1 MYTENMYD
9 INSKSHLL
17 AFAQGQSL
25 SVMDSQTGEMV
36 FHRDFPYKVVNI
48 AFSDEG
54 IFLYILL
61 KNGLLSVLD
70 CELLKIFVGE
80 RIRIK
85 CTEGKK
91 ETFDHAILLPLIFD
105 NGVYVIQPG
114 SRYRVPLNDYLRT
127 GSDGKFVSMFSL
139 STEMFADDIVR
150 GRSLLIEGIINN
162 YEEDKAYVLYGK
174 KDNALLC
181 LDMESGKITL
191 MKRFFKDGVVLCH
204 VSLSDKRA
212 IGLLPDEEGF
222 MLSVL
227 RLPEADDV
235 DPKSLIE
242 KELIHVKSL
251 DDVFYP
257 RKSSFLS
264 IRSEKGR
271 KGINLKSFDVFDIDW
286 PKKTINLL
294 DIDNLRLTHTSS
306 SITVVKIGQ
315 QEEGEH
321 IHG

>member
-9 INSKSHLL
+9 INRKSHLL

-25 SVMDSQTGEMV
+25 SVLDSQTGEMV
-36 FHRDFPYKVVNI
+36 FHHDFPYKVVNI

-91 ETFDHAILLPLIFD
+91 EIFDHAILLPLIFD
-105 NGVYVIQPG
+105 NGVYVMQPG
-114 SRYRVPLNDYLRT
+114 SRYHVPLNDYLRT
-127 GSDGKFVSMFSL
+127 GSDGKFVSMLSL
-139 STEMFADDIVR
+139 STEMFADDTVR

-181 LDMESGKITL
+181 LDMENGKITV
-191 MKRFFKDGVVLCH
+191 MKRFLKDGVVLCH
-204 VSLSDKRA
+204 VSLSDERA
-212 IGLLPDEEGF
+212 IGLLPDDEGF

-242 KELIHVKSL
+242 KELIHVKSV

-271 KGINLKSFDVFDIDW
+271 KGIDLKSFDVFDIDW
-286 PKKTINLL
+286 PKKTINLV

-306 SITVVKIGQ
+306 SIIVERITQ
-315 QEEGEH
+315 QEEGEP
-321 IHG
+321 IHE